1 MAQVLDERVPPCQRI
16 GRGRLFESTHRVQS
30 LFEVP
35 VVPLDPVV
43 EVFRAPMLHIRKDPT
58 QRRWV
63 ALGLIRR
70 DPRGRNS
77 RFRDRPLEERLR
89 RIGVASLAEV
99 GIHHL
104 TLLIDRAI
112 NLRPAT
118 T

>member
-1 MAQVLDERVPPCQRI
+1 
-16 GRGRLFESTHRVQS
+16 
-30 LFEVP
+30 
-35 VVPLDPVV
+35 
-43 EVFRAPMLHIRKDPT
+43 
-58 QRRWV
+58 
-63 ALGLIRR
+63 
-70 DPRGRNS
+70 
-77 RFRDRPLEERLR
+77 LR